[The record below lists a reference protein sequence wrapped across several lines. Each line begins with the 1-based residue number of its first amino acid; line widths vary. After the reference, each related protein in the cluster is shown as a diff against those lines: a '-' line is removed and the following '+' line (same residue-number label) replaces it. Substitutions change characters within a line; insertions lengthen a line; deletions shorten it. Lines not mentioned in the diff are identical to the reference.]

1 MHARAGRRRRG
12 GGTGS
17 RAGAPCGERPR
28 PGSLRSA
35 GQPGGLRPGP
45 LGAAGAEAP
54 LLRRAGRGLQNSA
67 GAKAGAEATGPRRT
81 GQGHAQA
88 ISRKEHRGQG
98 PAHGQGPAQDQH
110 HTPQFLTRP
119 DPARQA
125 EGPALCAGPATPDF
139 GGGLQQ
145 TTSRSFSNWSL
156 RAFRPSSGEER
167 WALEALESVLQVSAQ
182 FDAPGAVTAL
192 LRAERAEARRAC
204 AEQLGLPLPSY
215 RVHEDEQKDCQAKDW
230 HFALSGPKGLCCAAV
245 RPAGLFRFAQTLRQL
260 AGEHSPANLPDFVLE
275 DWPRFCWRGLQL
287 DAVRHFMPVDFLKRY
302 ITALAHFKANFFH
315 WHLTDDQSWRLFVRS
330 RPALVNASRL
340 TSPEFYSEQDVQ
352 EVLGFAA
359 RHFVTVVPVIETPGH
374 ALAALAAY
382 PELACEGEHF
392 EVPQSR
398 EGTYKDILCVG
409 KAITFEFA
417 RDVFADV
424 ARLFPGRWI
433 HIGGDETPTDK
444 WMTSGH
450 VRAFAG
456 MAGLRNLGPDIME
469 SWFCIVGKILKEL
482 GREPIMWDDHFAQR
496 FAVSRQCPDARKE
509 WIVQAWKIEYPVGTA
524 GVVSPEFPFRTIL
537 SPTSSVYLDYPV
549 ASIDFNKS
557 LEVLP
562 DTGPR
567 ILGGCATMWT
577 EDSEPEDVGAKVYP
591 RFMAIAERFWGGI
604 VPADARRQLDLPIR
618 AAAHRRC
625 ERLAELGFECG
636 RFELRSSGRAPLFHK
651 ARLSTSMDAFDG
663 PFGAGR
669 AVDGDLETYFWAIS
683 PKIGDFLD
691 VAFSSEGYAQCYGK
705 WLRRLVVKTGSKDR
719 PSDQLE
725 QGVLRVRQWVAEEG
739 VTRRSTVVCRF
750 QRGACEAKPQL
761 LRQGP
766 ITHIRILSS
775 SLQQKWMALPE
786 IEAEEDKEPPAHPSM
801 EEVQAAP
808 RDKENEG
815 FGYELMSRLGQFIH
829 EVSSDDTRPPSTARP
844 RRTTLH
850 KKRNGTRKSARRNGT
865 EDRMCA
871 ERSGSEPTAA
881 SKKEQ
886 PWRFRRPE
894 ARERKNHFHV
904 FPMGDLCA
912 GASHEMPEVYFLED
926 CEAFNYDSDIDDGKD
941 EIVLHADGSAT
952 RHLMHNRSWTD
963 GGGYSGKDSRES
975 SGVGRWQ
982 KSDQKLSLTW
992 TTPCGHK
999 GDQPTEFRVTEQGI
1013 VYNCPY
1019 KQRLYKRVAAR
1030 TLTKSAEAELR
1041 LEELLGTG
1049 STAEVFRAGWH
1060 GTDVAVKKLR
1070 SAGQLSTEFKREI
1083 SVLLRLRHPNLVL
1096 FMGACTKAPQALI
1109 ISEFCAGG
1117 TVFGLLHQRRDLSLP
1132 WPQRLAVALDVA
1144 KGMNFLHR
1152 RQVVHR
1158 DLKSLNLLLAAPLRG
1173 DDVPAVKV
1181 SDFGLSR
1188 AFKPDQAQDLPKMLE
1203 WMVVKFVVCMTSG
1216 AGTYHW
1222 MAPEVLSGQGYDEK
1236 VDVYSYGICL
1246 FELITRRIPYE
1257 GSGLEPVSIAV
1268 AVSRGRRPDPKFVPQ
1283 DCPADL
1289 RFTMK
1294 CCWAHRS
1301 GGRPGF
1307 DTILETL
1314 KLVKGRLTALRAPA
1328 ECAIQNH

>member
-1 MHARAGRRRRG
+1 
-12 GGTGS
+12 
-17 RAGAPCGERPR
+17 
-28 PGSLRSA
+28 
-35 GQPGGLRPGP
+35 
-45 LGAAGAEAP
+45 
-54 LLRRAGRGLQNSA
+54 
-67 GAKAGAEATGPRRT
+67 
-81 GQGHAQA
+81 
-88 ISRKEHRGQG
+88 
-98 PAHGQGPAQDQH
+98 
-110 HTPQFLTRP
+110 
-119 DPARQA
+119 
-125 EGPALCAGPATPDF
+125 
-139 GGGLQQ
+139 
-145 TTSRSFSNWSL
+145 
-156 RAFRPSSGEER
+156 
-167 WALEALESVLQVSAQ
+167 
-182 FDAPGAVTAL
+182 
-192 LRAERAEARRAC
+192 
-204 AEQLGLPLPSY
+204 
-215 RVHEDEQKDCQAKDW
+215 
-230 HFALSGPKGLCCAAV
+230 
-245 RPAGLFRFAQTLRQL
+245 
-260 AGEHSPANLPDFVLE
+260 
-275 DWPRFCWRGLQL
+275 
-287 DAVRHFMPVDFLKRY
+287 
-302 ITALAHFKANFFH
+302 
-315 WHLTDDQSWRLFVRS
+315 
-330 RPALVNASRL
+330 
-340 TSPEFYSEQDVQ
+340 
-352 EVLGFAA
+352 
-359 RHFVTVVPVIETPGH
+359 
-374 ALAALAAY
+374 
-382 PELACEGEHF
+382 
-392 EVPQSR
+392 
-398 EGTYKDILCVG
+398 
-409 KAITFEFA
+409 
-417 RDVFADV
+417 
-424 ARLFPGRWI
+424 
-433 HIGGDETPTDK
+433 
-444 WMTSGH
+444 
-450 VRAFAG
+450 
-456 MAGLRNLGPDIME
+456 
-469 SWFCIVGKILKEL
+469 
-482 GREPIMWDDHFAQR
+482 
-496 FAVSRQCPDARKE
+496 
-509 WIVQAWKIEYPVGTA
+509 
-524 GVVSPEFPFRTIL
+524 
-537 SPTSSVYLDYPV
+537 
-549 ASIDFNKS
+549 
-557 LEVLP
+557 
-562 DTGPR
+562 
-567 ILGGCATMWT
+567 
-577 EDSEPEDVGAKVYP
+577 
-591 RFMAIAERFWGGI
+591 
-604 VPADARRQLDLPIR
+604 
-618 AAAHRRC
+618 
-625 ERLAELGFECG
+625 
-636 RFELRSSGRAPLFHK
+636 
-651 ARLSTSMDAFDG
+651 
-663 PFGAGR
+663 
-669 AVDGDLETYFWAIS
+669 
-683 PKIGDFLD
+683 IGDFLD

-865 EDRMCA
+865 EDRMSPPCA

-881 SKKEQ
+881 SKKAI
-886 PWRFRRPE
+886 P
-894 ARERKNHFHV
+894 AA
-904 FPMGDLCA
+904 G

-1188 AFKPDQAQDLPKMLE
+1188 AFKPDQAQ
-1203 WMVVKFVVCMTSG
+1203 VCMTSG